1 MAFVIGDKVR
11 ETSTTTGTGPITL
24 AGAATPGY
32 RTFAST
38 IGANNQTFYVISG
51 RYTLQWEV
59 GICTLDST
67 GTILSRTTVVSSSN
81 NNALVNLVADTYDV
95 YVSQPAE
102 FSMYVEGTNVVI
114 PNNATVPI
122 ISGGTGASTA
132 AQALAN
138 LGALPL
144 AGGTMTGAL
153 TLSQDASQPM
163 QAVTYEQLQAVVSGS
178 TYKAAVYCATTGALT
193 ATFVNNSGVG
203 DTLTNSG
210 ALAVFSTDGI
220 AGTAGMRVLVW
231 GQATSTQ
238 NGIYTITNVGSA
250 SVAWVL
256 TRSTDYDQAAQIQLG
271 DLIPVEYGNIYAGAI
286 FLETSSVAT
295 INTSPITF
303 QTFVQP
309 SLFLLKSGGTLT
321 GTLNTDSQIVST
333 VATGIA
339 PFAVSSTTPVTNLSI
354 GGTANTA
361 TNIVGGAAG
370 SIPYQTATNA
380 TALLATGT
388 GVLVGGATPSYTT
401 TPALTG
407 TNFSGIPNTA
417 LTGFGAS
424 SGIATLDGTG
434 KLTSA
439 QIPASLV
446 GALVYQGTW
455 NASTN
460 TPSLAS
466 GVGTKG
472 NYYKVSVEGTTLIDG
487 NNQWNAGD
495 TIVFDGTTWDKID
508 GIANEVLSISG
519 TANQIVAS
527 ASTGVITLSLPAT
540 INVNTSGSS
549 ATTLQTNFTNLTIG
563 GSQVLDAS
571 NFNGYSPTLTGTGA
585 SGTWSI
591 SISGNAATSTNAT
604 LAAEAT
610 SVSGGA
616 VNELLIQTA
625 AGTTNFV
632 TAPTTTGELLSFSG
646 TSISWVPNPITYATQ
661 YKFTW

>member
-1 MAFVIGDKVR
+1 MALIIGDRVKEVSY
-11 ETSTTTGTGPITL
+11 STGAGPVTL
-24 AGAATPGY
+24 GGAESGF
-32 RTFAST
+32 RTMSSVV
-38 IGANNQTFYVISG
+38 GANNETYYGISG
-51 RYTLQWEV
+51 RTYGNWEV
-59 GICTLDST
+59 GLGTLDAT
-67 GTILSRTTVVSSSN
+67 GTILARTTVFTSSN
-81 NNALVNLVADTYDV
+81 ANSIVNLVADTYDV
-95 YVSQPAE
+95 YVTLPSERVP
-102 FSMYVEGTNVVI
+102 YVDGTNIVIPNGGIVPVVSGGTGQITLQSAINALSGAVTSGYYLRGNGTNVVMSAI
-114 PNNATVPI
+114 QLSDVP
-122 ISGGTGASTA
+122 
-132 AQALAN
+132 
-138 LGALPL
+138 
-144 AGGTMTGAL
+144 
-153 TLSQDASQPM
+153 TLNQS
-163 QAVTYEQLQAVVSGS
+163 
-178 TYKAAVYCATTGALT
+178 TTG
-193 ATFVNNSGVG
+193 N
-203 DTLTNSG
+203 
-210 ALAVFSTDGI
+210 
-220 AGTAGMRVLVW
+220 
-231 GQATSTQ
+231 
-238 NGIYTITNVGSA
+238 
-250 SVAWVL
+250 
-256 TRSTDYDQAAQIQLG
+256 AA
-271 DLIPVEYGNIYAGAI
+271 
-286 FLETSSVAT
+286 
-295 INTSPITF
+295 
-303 QTFVQP
+303 
-309 SLFLLKSGGTLT
+309 
-321 GTLNTDSQIVST
+321 
-333 VATGIA
+333 
-339 PFAVSSTTPVTNLSI
+339 
-354 GGTANTA
+354 TA

-370 SIPYQTATNA
+370 SIPYQTAANA
-380 TALLATGT
+380 TALLAAGT
-388 GVLVGGATPSYTT
+388 GVLVGGTIPSYTT

-424 SGIATLDGTG
+424 SGIATLDSTG
-434 KLTSA
+434 KLTTS